1 MRAKKQIV
9 LTDPIFLAQLAANG
23 VAVGLGYA
31 LAAIGLALVFG
42 ILGQV
47 NFAHGELYMLAAF
60 VLLWVTD
67 RLGLPYGAAA
77 ALTVVLMA
85 GAGAV
90 LAQVVIVPNL
100 DRSFESVILGT
111 LAVSVILQNAVRL
124 TFGATPLDVASPLEG
139 IAVDLGGVL
148 FFGQRLL
155 VCVAFVAAYA
165 GLAVF
170 LRFTAIGRAMRAMSQ
185 NRDACVMVGID
196 VRSVTRWTG
205 ALGAALAGLAGVVIA
220 PLFDL
225 YPNMG
230 TAVVFKSFAVVIIGG
245 MGNLAGSAL
254 AGLALGLAESFAGGL
269 GSAVLRDGI
278 AFTLMI
284 AMLLVRPQGLFGRA
298 VRV

>member
-1 MRAKKQIV
+1 M
-9 LTDPIFLAQLAANG
+9 LTDPVFLAQLAANG

-31 LAAIGLALVFG
+31 LAAIGLALLFG

-60 VLLWVTD
+60 ALFWVTTQ
-67 RLGLPYGAAA
+67 LGLPYAAA
-77 ALTVVLMA
+77 ALLTVALMA

-111 LAVSVILQNAVRL
+111 LAVAVILQNAVRL
-124 TFGATPLDVASPLEG
+124 TFGATPLDIASPLEG
-139 IAVDLGGVL
+139 VTVEVGGVL
-148 FFGQRLL
+148 LFGQRLL
-155 VCVAFVAAYA
+155 VCAVFAAAYG
-165 GLAVF
+165 GLAAF
-170 LRFTAIGRAMRAMSQ
+170 LRFTATGRAMRAMSQ

-196 VRSVTRWTG
+196 PRSVTRWTG
-205 ALGAALAGLAGVVIA
+205 ALGAALVGLAGVAIA

-230 TAVVFKSFAVVIIGG
+230 TEVVFKSFAVVIIGG
-245 MGNLAGSAL
+245 MGNVAGAAL

-269 GSAVLRDGI
+269 GSAVLREGI
-278 AFTLMI
+278 AFTVMI
-284 AMLLVRPQGLFGRA
+284 AMLLARPQGLFGRS

>member
-1 MRAKKQIV
+1 M
-9 LTDPIFLAQLAANG
+9 LTDPVFLAQLAANG

-60 VLLWVTD
+60 VLFWVTTQ
-67 RLGLPYGAAA
+67 LGLPYAAA
-77 ALTVVLMA
+77 ALLTVVLMA

-111 LAVSVILQNAVRL
+111 LAVAVILQNAVRL
-124 TFGATPLDVASPLEG
+124 TFGATPLDIASPLEG
-139 IAVDLGGVL
+139 VTFDVGGVL
-148 FFGQRLL
+148 LFGQRLL
-155 VCVAFVAAYA
+155 VCAVFVVAYA
-165 GLAVF
+165 GLAAL
-170 LRFTAIGRAMRAMSQ
+170 LRFSAIGRAMRAMSQ

-196 VRSVTRWTG
+196 PRSVTRWTG
-205 ALGAALAGLAGVVIA
+205 ALGAALVGLAGVVIA

-230 TAVVFKSFAVVIIGG
+230 TEVVFKSFAVVIIGG
-245 MGNLAGSAL
+245 MGNVAGAAL
-254 AGLALGLAESFAGGL
+254 AGLVLGLAESFAGGL
-269 GSAVLRDGI
+269 GSAVLREGI
-278 AFTLMI
+278 AFTVMI
-284 AMLLVRPQGLFGRA
+284 AMLLARPQGLFGRS

>member
-1 MRAKKQIV
+1 V
-9 LTDPIFLAQLAANG
+9 LTDPVFLAQLAANG
-23 VAVGLGYA
+23 IAVGLGYA

-60 VLLWVTD
+60 TLAWVVTQ
-67 RLGLPYGAAA
+67 LALPYPAA
-77 ALTVVLMA
+77 ALLTVALMA
-85 GAGAV
+85 GAGAA

-100 DRSFESVILGT
+100 DRGFESVILGT
-111 LAVSVILQNAVRL
+111 LAASVILQNAVRL
-124 TFGATPLDVASPLEG
+124 TFGATPLDIASPLEG
-139 IAVDLGGVL
+139 ITVDVGGVL
-148 FFGQRLL
+148 LFGQRLL

-165 GLAVF
+165 GLAAF
-170 LRFTAIGRAMRAMSQ
+170 LRFTASGRAMRAMSQ
-185 NRDACVMVGID
+185 NRDACIMVGID

-205 ALGAALAGLAGVVIA
+205 ALGAALAGLAGVAIA

-230 TAVVFKSFAVVIIGG
+230 TEVVFKSFAVVIIGG
-245 MGNLAGSAL
+245 MGNVAGAAL

-278 AFTLMI
+278 AFTVMI
-284 AMLLVRPQGLFGRA
+284 GMLLARPQGLFGRS

>member
-1 MRAKKQIV
+1 V
-9 LTDPIFLAQLAANG
+9 LTDPVFLAQLAANG
-23 VAVGLGYA
+23 IAVGLGYA
-31 LAAIGLALVFG
+31 LAAIGLALLFG

-60 VLLWVTD
+60 ALFWVTTQ
-67 RLGLPYGAAA
+67 LGLPYVAA
-77 ALTVVLMA
+77 ALLTVALMA

-111 LAVSVILQNAVRL
+111 LAVAVILQNAVRL
-124 TFGATPLDVASPLEG
+124 TFGATPLDIASPLEG
-139 IAVDLGGVL
+139 VTVEIGGVL
-148 FFGQRLL
+148 LFGQRLL
-155 VCVAFVAAYA
+155 VCAVFAAAYG
-165 GLAVF
+165 GLAAF
-170 LRFTAIGRAMRAMSQ
+170 LHFSAIGRAMRAMSQ

-196 VRSVTRWTG
+196 PRSVTRWTG
-205 ALGAALAGLAGVVIA
+205 ALGAALVGLAGVAIA

-230 TAVVFKSFAVVIIGG
+230 TEVVFKSFAVVIIGG
-245 MGNLAGSAL
+245 MGNVAGAAL

-269 GSAVLRDGI
+269 GSAVLREGI
-278 AFTLMI
+278 AFTVMI
-284 AMLLVRPQGLFGRA
+284 AMLLARPQGLFGRS

>member
-1 MRAKKQIV
+1 V

-31 LAAIGLALVFG
+31 LAAIGLALLFG

-60 VLLWVTD
+60 LLLWITKQ
-67 RLGLPYGAAA
+67 LGLPYGVAAV
-77 ALTVVLMA
+77 LTVAVMA
-85 GAGAV
+85 GAGAL

-111 LAVSVILQNAVRL
+111 LAVSIILQNAVRL
-124 TFGATPLDVASPLEG
+124 AFGATPLDITSPLEG
-139 IAVDLGGVL
+139 VTVDIGGVL
-148 FFGQRLL
+148 LFGQRLL
-155 VCVAFVAAYA
+155 VGAAFLVAFA
-165 GLAVF
+165 GLTAL
-170 LRFTAIGRAMRAMSQ
+170 LRYTAIGRAMRAVSQ
-185 NRDACVMVGID
+185 NREACVMVGID
-196 VRSVTRWTG
+196 VRGVARWTG
-205 ALGAALAGLAGVVIA
+205 ALSAALVGLAGVVVA

-230 TAVVFKSFAVVIIGG
+230 IEVVFKSFAVVIIGG

-254 AGLALGLAESFAGGL
+254 AGLALGVAESFAGGL
-269 GSAVLRDGI
+269 GNAVLRDGI

-284 AMLLVRPQGLFGRA
+284 AMLLARPQGLFGRS